1 MEYIERE
8 EEGYLRRDGN
18 KGKGM
23 EEREAEKGGKDRVG
37 YGVNAIR
44 NIHTFSISH
53 ARPDKTHNRRL
64 MVLGGTRVGCRGV
77 F

>member
-1 MEYIERE
+1 MEER
-8 EEGYLRRDGN
+8 YLRRDEN
-18 KGKGM
+18 K
-23 EEREAEKGGKDRVG
+23 EKGGKDRVR

-53 ARPDKTHNRRL
+53 ARPDKTRNRRL
-64 MVLGGTRVGCRGV
+64 MVLSGTRVGCRGV

>member
-1 MEYIERE
+1 
-8 EEGYLRRDGN
+8 
-18 KGKGM
+18 M